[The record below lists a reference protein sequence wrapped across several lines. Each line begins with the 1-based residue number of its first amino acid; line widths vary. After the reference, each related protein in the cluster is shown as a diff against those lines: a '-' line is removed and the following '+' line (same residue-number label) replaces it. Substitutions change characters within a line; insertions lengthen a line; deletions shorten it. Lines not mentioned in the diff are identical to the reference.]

1 MSDSISVIREFL
13 ISNSSQS
20 IEATE
25 LDRSRDLLE
34 EGVIDSL
41 ALMELVEFIR
51 ERYALEF
58 EPNEITAEN
67 FKTLGA
73 IAALVDSKRQPD
85 G

>member
-20 IEATE
+20 IDATE

-41 ALMELVEFIR
+41 GLMELVEFIR

-67 FKTLGA
+67 FKTLGT
-73 IAALVDSKRQPD
+73 IAALIDAKRQPD